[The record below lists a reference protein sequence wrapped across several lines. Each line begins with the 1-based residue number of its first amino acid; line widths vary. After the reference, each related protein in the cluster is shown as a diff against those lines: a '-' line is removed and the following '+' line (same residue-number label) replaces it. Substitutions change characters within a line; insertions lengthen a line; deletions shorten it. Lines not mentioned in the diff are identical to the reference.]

1 MVYASNAAASTFT
14 SYVTFSGPIL
24 IDTMTA
30 KSGGGTF
37 YINNPNM
44 YLSLQTTLTL

>member
-1 MVYASNAAASTFT
+1 MYASNAVGSTSNSKIVF
-14 SYVTFSGPIL
+14 YGPIL

-44 YLSLQTTLTL
+44 DLSL